1 MRPAPLFFSAVAIW
15 GTTWFAIKFQ
25 ILAAAPE
32 VGVALRFTLAAAVL
46 LAFCVWR
53 GVPLR
58 FSRRQHGRLAVLGVL
73 GFCLSYF
80 LVYYAQ
86 GYIVSGLIAV
96 GYSAIPLVNMLL
108 ARAFFGTT
116 MSRRVAVGGALG
128 LAGIAL
134 IFWPEFARVSA
145 DGPLVIGAA
154 LTAGAVLVSALANMV
169 MTSLQKDGLSGWAPL
184 AAGMAYGGVAA
195 WLCVLL
201 LGVPLSITW
210 SLPFAASLLYLS
222 LAGSVLAFGAYY
234 ALMRQVGAAR
244 AGYVGVMSTVVALVV
259 SALFEGYDWRLAT
272 VVGIGLAVLGNVF
285 ALHSPPRTVT
295 PAAELSAPKRAA

>member
-25 ILAAAPE
+25 IHAAAPE
-32 VGVALRFTLAAAVL
+32 VGVALRFTLAAAAL
-46 LAFCVWR
+46 LTFCAWR
-53 GVPLR
+53 GIALQ
-58 FSRRQHGRLAVLGVL
+58 FSRPQHGRLAVLGVL
-73 GFCLSYF
+73 GFCLSYL

-128 LAGIAL
+128 LAGITL
-134 IFWPEFARVSA
+134 IFWPEFARASA

-169 MTSLQKDGLSGWAPL
+169 MTGLQKDGLSGWAPL
-184 AAGMAYGGVAA
+184 AAGMGYGAIA
-195 WLCVLL
+195 SWLVVLL
-201 LGVPLSITW
+201 LGVPLTVSW

-234 ALMRQVGAAR
+234 ALMRQVGPAR
-244 AGYVGVMSTVVALVV
+244 AGYVGVMSTVVALLV
-259 SALFEGYDWRLAT
+259 SALFEGYDWRLVT

-285 ALHSPPRTVT
+285 ALHTPAQTAT
-295 PAAELSAPKRAA
+295 PAAALNDRKRAA

>member
-25 ILAAAPE
+25 IHATAPE
-32 VGVALRFTLAAAVL
+32 MAVALRFTLAAAAL
-46 LAFCVWR
+46 IAFCAWR
-53 GVPLR
+53 GITLR
-58 FSRRQHGRLAVLGVL
+58 FSRQLHARLAALGVL
-73 GFCLSYF
+73 GFCLSYL

-108 ARAFFGTT
+108 ARAFFGTA
-116 MSRRVAVGGALG
+116 MSRRVAMGGALG

-134 IFWPEFARVSA
+134 IFWPEFARA
-145 DGPLVIGAA
+145 TTDGPLLIGAA

-169 MTSLQKDGLSGWAPL
+169 MTGLQKDGLSGWAPL
-184 AAGMAYGGVAA
+184 AAGMGYGAIA
-195 WLCVLL
+195 SWLFVLL
-201 LGVPLSITW
+201 LGVPLTVTW

-234 ALMRQVGAAR
+234 ALMRQVGPAR
-244 AGYVGVMSTVVALVV
+244 AGYVGVMSTVVALLV

-285 ALHSPPRTVT
+285 ALHSP
-295 PAAELSAPKRAA
+295 AQKSAPVATLNGRKRAA

>member
-25 ILAAAPE
+25 IHAAAPE
-32 VGVALRFTLAAAVL
+32 LGVALRFTLAAVAL
-46 LAFCVWR
+46 IAFCAWR
-53 GVPLR
+53 GIALR
-58 FSRRQHGRLAVLGVL
+58 FSRAQHARLALLGVL

-80 LVYYAQ
+80 LVYYAR

-108 ARAFFGTT
+108 ARAFFGTA
-116 MSRRVAVGGALG
+116 MSRRVTVGGALG
-128 LAGIAL
+128 LAGITL
-134 IFWPEFARVSA
+134 IFWPEFARVTA

-169 MTSLQKDGLSGWAPL
+169 MTGLQKDGLSGWAPL

-201 LGVPLSITW
+201 LGVPVAIAW

-259 SALFEGYDWRLAT
+259 SALFEGYDWRVAT
-272 VVGIGLAVLGNVF
+272 VVGIGLAVLGNIF
-285 ALHSPPRTVT
+285 ALHGPARTVT
-295 PAAELSAPKRAA
+295 PAEAVSARNRTA